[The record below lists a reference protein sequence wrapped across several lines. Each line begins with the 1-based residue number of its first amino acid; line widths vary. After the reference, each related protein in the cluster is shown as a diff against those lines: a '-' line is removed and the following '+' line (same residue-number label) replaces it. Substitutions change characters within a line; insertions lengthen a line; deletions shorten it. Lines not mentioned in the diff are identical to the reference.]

1 MKPKLLLFT
10 GLLFCF
16 TAFLHAQTA
25 GTMTF
30 TFTTIQQGGNTE
42 QVNAVWIQN
51 AANTFIKTNLLYLSS
66 DSTDDH
72 VPQFSFKSGATGTA
86 FQGDGAVK
94 DATTGN
100 TIDAIT
106 GPTRTSSSDPLAWG
120 VYSVFWDGRTGAT
133 TPVLVPDGDYKVW
146 VEMAWNDN
154 PDNHDFINSGYTFT
168 KGASI
173 STTNPANV
181 GPLTAMTLTWTPAAL
196 SLDSVYKTKV
206 ALYPNPSNG
215 IINVL
220 YNDIPVSKIDVV
232 NILGQV
238 VKSIKLDPSKSRTS
252 KTIDL
257 AGNGNGLY
265 IINVSTN
272 ETSSSYK
279 VILDK

>member
-1 MKPKLLLFT
+1 V
-10 GLLFCF
+10 
-16 TAFLHAQTA
+16 
-25 GTMTF
+25 
-30 TFTTIQQGGNTE
+30 QQSTKNK
-42 QVNAVWIQN
+42 QVNAVWIEN
-51 AANTFIKTNLLYLSS
+51 AAGTFIKTNLLYLSS

-72 VPQFSFKSGATGTA
+72 VPQFSLKSGATGTA
-86 FQGDGAVK
+86 TQGNGTVK

-106 GPTRTSSSDPLAWG
+106 GPTRTSSTSPLAWG
-120 VYSVFWDGRTGAT
+120 LYSVSWNGKTGAL
-133 TPVLVPDGDYKVW
+133 PAVLVPDGDYKIW

-154 PDNHDFINSGYTFT
+154 ADKHDFINTGFTFT

-173 STTNPANV
+173 TTTNPANT
-181 GPLTAMTLTWTPAAL
+181 GPLTAMTINWTPAAL

-238 VKSIKLDPSKSRTS
+238 VKSIKLDPSKSQTS
-252 KTIDL
+252 QSVDL
-257 AGNGNGLY
+257 SGHANGLY
-265 IINVSTN
+265 IIHVSTN

-279 VILDK
+279 VVLDK